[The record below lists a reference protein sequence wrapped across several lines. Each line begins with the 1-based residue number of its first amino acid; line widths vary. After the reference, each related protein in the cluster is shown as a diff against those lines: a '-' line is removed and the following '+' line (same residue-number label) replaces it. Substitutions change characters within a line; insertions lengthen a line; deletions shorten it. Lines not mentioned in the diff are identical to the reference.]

1 MNSRHAA
8 DAIPTDPNLAED
20 VLLMLF
26 QPNSGVIAG
35 ENILFYVLGG
45 AVLTDLGLANQV
57 ETRESGRST
66 MVHAL
71 GTPPADGLVEPAW
84 SYIAEKPRGV
94 QTVLAA
100 IGPRLR
106 TPVLNRVVERG
117 HLHRETRKRFR
128 IFTSTTLTLDSGRR
142 EELIDRVRA
151 TLIDGREAD
160 VRTAASIAL
169 LSASGT
175 LPQFHA
181 EIPWGS
187 DVYTRAKQY
196 EQGDWGGAAAASAV
210 ARTMAAV
217 VSNAVVAG
225 IVLAPRS

>member
-1 MNSRHAA
+1 MNPSGM
-8 DAIPTDPNLAED
+8 PTEPTLAED

-26 QPNSGVIAG
+26 QPKSGVIAG

-45 AVLTDLGLANQV
+45 AVLTDLGLAGQV
-57 ETRESGRST
+57 ESRQSGRST
-66 MVHAL
+66 TLHVLGAPPTDAL
-71 GTPPADGLVEPAW
+71 MEPAW

-100 IGPRLR
+100 VGPRLR
-106 TPVLNRVVERG
+106 EPVLDRMVERG
-117 HLHRETRKRFR
+117 HLHRESRKRLR
-128 IFTSTTLTLDSGRR
+128 IFTSTTMTLGSDRR
-142 EELIDRVRA
+142 EELIGRVRA
-151 TLIDGREAD
+151 TLIDGKEAD

-175 LPQFHA
+175 LPQFDA

-187 DVYTRAKQY
+187 DVYTRGKAY

-217 VSNAVVAG
+217 VSNTVVAA
-225 IVLAPRS
+225 IVLAPRP